1 MHDPKTL
8 EPAGGDYVTYL
19 DKLLSGK
26 ERKLEPLSISSTD
39 GMVKVQSAQE
49 VKADAAARQAEVDA
63 WKAQRREKQQAAAA
77 QLGTVMGT
85 VVAIAGVLSMVT
97 GILVPELEQACIPL
111 GMITTFAGTVL
122 AGRSKSAARR
132 R

>member
-1 MHDPKTL
+1 MI
-8 EPAGGDYVTYL
+8 
-19 DKLLSGK
+19 
-26 ERKLEPLSISSTD
+26 RK
-39 GMVKVQSAQE
+39 
-49 VKADAAARQAEVDA
+49 R
-63 WKAQRREKQQAAAA
+63 WNRRAAAA

-111 GMITTFAGTVL
+111 GMIAIFAGTVL